1 MAPQVTNSND
11 SGEFENAMRR
21 IANVKVCF
29 ASLLKVIY
37 CLQMAKHYT
46 AATSQSLKKLQ
57 SFVVKESLQQKAD
70 LEAEA
75 VKGGVKKTFFQRLTG
90 GEVEVDAVVDAVG
103 VTADSNVVVEEG
115 VQVVGEVRGA
125 ELSATDSVPNGT
137 EVVLDGLTEGN
148 EAGLS
153 GGKINELT
161 DYSET
166 LAKKNKDL
174 DTITL
179 LTETIELVSM
189 AQTIIESNEVTI
201 LKEAEIAKR
210 TAEMGI
216 ELGIPLE
223 EKLSEIQFSSAGKS
237 SRTINLQAHTVSI
250 QTFNTTISSLYPT
263 LHKLFF
269 LGKNLHEDVI
279 DTCNLVGQAKEIV
292 FRRSAAKGN
301 FSILKLFTAREKQE
315 GVKSEMILNAVQSV
329 FFNMDFVVK
338 FTNDAFS
345 ELMAIEK
352 VVDNHRM
359 IKFSA
364 IPNQFV
370 TKDTSDLEED

>member
-90 GEVEVDAVVDAVG
+90 GEVEVDAVG
-103 VTADSNVVVEEG
+103 VTADSNVVVEGGE
-115 VQVVGEVRGA
+115 VVGEVRGA